1 MVPKIILRP
10 ALILSVLFVFMLKV
24 NTQAQVDTTAQNSL
38 NLLDEL
44 NQDGDSVQLLP
55 ENFLFTQKIFW
66 GKKGLMRNFDRF
78 ELTPEKR
85 ADELKLRR
93 GMLKV
98 HQTLGIITLFA
109 MAGQAVVGSQLYNGK
124 DIKGAHEGLA
134 AATNIGYFT
143 TAGLSLFAPP
153 RMLAERKGSSSIKI
167 HKILSVVHL
176 SSMIAVNV
184 LAGQT
189 EGNRQMQ
196 NWHRAAAITAFTSYA
211 AAMAVIKF

>member
-1 MVPKIILRP
+1 MATKNFLRQG
-10 ALILSVLFVFMLKV
+10 LVLSVLFILMIFRPAL
-24 NTQAQVDTTAQNSL
+24 AQVDTTAQNSL

-55 ENFLFTQKIFW
+55 SNFLITQKIFW

-78 ELTPEKR
+78 ELTPDKR

-93 GMLKV
+93 TMLKV
-98 HQTLGIITLFA
+98 HQTVGILTLFA

-143 TAGLSLFAPP
+143 TAGLSLLAPP
-153 RMLAERKGSSSIKI
+153 RMLSERKGSSSIKI
-167 HKILSVVHL
+167 HKILAVVHL

-211 AAMAVIKF
+211 AAIAIIKF

>member
-1 MVPKIILRP
+1 MVPKFILRP
-10 ALILSVLFVFMLKV
+10 GLILSVLFFFMLIL

-124 DIKGAHEGLA
+124 NIKGAHEGLA

-143 TAGLSLFAPP
+143 TAGLSLLAPP

-167 HKILSVVHL
+167 HKILAAVHL

-189 EGNRQMQ
+189 ADNRQMQ

>member
-1 MVPKIILRP
+1 M
-10 ALILSVLFVFMLKV
+10 ILSVLFFFMLMV
-24 NTQAQVDTTAQNSL
+24 NIQAQVDTTAQNSL

-44 NQDGDSVQLLP
+44 NQDGDSIQLLP
-55 ENFLFTQKIFW
+55 ANFLITQKIFW

-134 AATNIGYFT
+134 VATNIGYFT
-143 TAGLSLFAPP
+143 TAGLSLLAPP

-211 AAMAVIKF
+211 AALAVIKF

>member
-1 MVPKIILRP
+1 M
-10 ALILSVLFVFMLKV
+10 ILSALLFLIIIQS
-24 NTQAQVDTTAQNSL
+24 THAQVDTTAQNSL

-55 ENFLFTQKIFW
+55 SNFLITQKLLW

-78 ELTPEKR
+78 ELSPEKR

-93 GMLKV
+93 GMLKI

-124 DIKGAHEGLA
+124 DLKGAHEGLA

-143 TAGLSLFAPP
+143 TAGLSLLAPP
-153 RMLAERKGSSSIKI
+153 RMLSERKGSSSIKI

-211 AAMAVIKF
+211 AAIAIIKF